1 MLFIGNLLLLL
12 ARSCKTASRNFDRLA
27 SFLDGFIPVLFSPDQ
42 ISARVRTHYRST
54 YAEIARRADLDWK
67 KDCRLEPI
75 ETEIFDRHHIHFG
88 KMLVLGSGWGR
99 EAIAIAQRG
108 VAVVGMDTDL
118 TAVRTA
124 RELAKAA
131 GVAARFHQANFLE
144 LPYAGSSF
152 DFVLLSHSMYSAIP
166 RVSQRHALLTDIG
179 RLLKPNGLV
188 ILGFLPEQLPVSR
201 LRRLST
207 RLNATLV
214 KLPGTNHTYQPGDD
228 CVGEHFI
235 HWFKDVGEIRNEFE
249 GAGVTILE
257 INWEGM
263 AVVAYARAS
272 ASCPI
277 S

>member
-1 MLFIGNLLLLL
+1 M
-12 ARSCKTASRNFDRLA
+12 ASRNFDRLA
-27 SFLDGFIPVLFSPDQ
+27 SFLCGFIPVLSPPDQ
-42 ISARVRTHYRST
+42 ISARVRTHYHST
-54 YAEIARRADLDWK
+54 YAEIARRADLNWK

-75 ETEIFDRHHIHFG
+75 ETEIFDRHRIHSG

-108 VAVVGMDTDL
+108 VEVVGMDTDF

-131 GVAARFHQANFLE
+131 GVSARFHQADFLE
-144 LPYAGSSF
+144 LPYASSSF
-152 DFVLLSHSMYSAIP
+152 DFALMSHNMYSAIP
-166 RVSQRHALLTDIG
+166 GSSRRQAWLADLD

-188 ILGFLPEQLPVSR
+188 MLSFLPEQLPVPR

-207 RLNATLV
+207 SLNATLA
-214 KLPGTNHTYQPGDD
+214 KLPGTNRDYQPGDD

-235 HWFKDVGEIRNEFE
+235 HWFEDMDEIRKELD

-263 AVVAYARAS
+263 AVVTHSRAS
-272 ASCPI
+272 SSSPI

>member
-1 MLFIGNLLLLL
+1 MVGN
-12 ARSCKTASRNFDRLA
+12 TFDRLA
-27 SFLDGFIPVLFSPDQ
+27 SLLNGFLPVLFSPDQ
-42 ISARVRTHYRST
+42 ISARVRARYRPH
-54 YAEIARRADLDWK
+54 YAEIARKADLDWK

-75 ETEIFDRHHIHFG
+75 EAEILDRYRIDSG
-88 KMLVLGSGWGR
+88 KMLVMGTGWGR

-108 VAVVGMDTDL
+108 VAVVGIDTDF

-124 RELAKAA
+124 RELARAA
-131 GVAARFHQANFLE
+131 GVSARFHQANLLE
-144 LPYAGSSF
+144 LPYAGASF
-152 DFVLLSHSMYSAIP
+152 DFALLSSIMYSAIP
-166 RVSQRHALLTDIG
+166 GVSQRQAWLAGLG

-188 ILGFLPEQLPVSR
+188 ILGFLPERPPVSR

-214 KLPGTNHTYQPGDD
+214 KLPGTNRAYQPGDD
-228 CVGEHFI
+228 WLGGHFI
-235 HWFKDVGEIRNEFE
+235 HWFEDVDAIRKELD

-257 INWEGM
+257 INWEKGM
-263 AVVAYARAS
+263 AVVTHSRAS

>member
-1 MLFIGNLLLLL
+1 M
-12 ARSCKTASRNFDRLA
+12 ASRNFDRLA
-27 SFLDGFIPVLFSPDQ
+27 SFLDGFLPVIFSPGQ
-42 ISARVRTHYRST
+42 LSARVRTHYHSP
-54 YAEIARRADLDWK
+54 YAEIARRATLDWK
-67 KDCRLEPI
+67 KDCRLEPM

-99 EAIAIAQRG
+99 EAIAVAQRG
-108 VAVVGMDTDL
+108 VAVVGMDTDF

-124 RELAKAA
+124 RELARAA
-131 GVAARFHQANFLE
+131 GVSARFHQANFLE

-152 DFVLLSHSMYSAIP
+152 DFVLMSHNMYSAISG
-166 RVSQRHALLTDIG
+166 VSQRQAWLADLG

-188 ILGFLPEQLPVSR
+188 ILGFLPERLPVSR

-207 RLNATLV
+207 CLNAMLV
-214 KLPGTNHTYQPGDD
+214 KLPGTNATYHPGDD
-228 CVGEHFI
+228 CMGGHFI
-235 HWFKDVGEIRNEFE
+235 HWFKDVGEIRKELE

-263 AVVAYARAS
+263 AVVTHSRAS
-272 ASCPI
+272 ASSPI

>member
-1 MLFIGNLLLLL
+1 M
-12 ARSCKTASRNFDRLA
+12 ASRNFDRLA
-27 SFLDGFIPVLFSPDQ
+27 SFFRGFIPVLFPPDQ

-54 YAEIARRADLDWK
+54 YAEVARRAALDLK

-75 ETEIFDRHHIHFG
+75 ETEIFDRHHIIHSG

-108 VAVVGMDTDL
+108 VAVVGIDTDF

-166 RVSQRHALLTDIG
+166 GVSQRHAWLTDIG

-188 ILGFLPEQLPVSR
+188 ILGFLPERPPVSR
-201 LRRLST
+201 LRRLSI
-207 RLNATLV
+207 RLNAALAR
-214 KLPGTNHTYQPGDD
+214 LPGTNRAYQPGDD

-235 HWFKDVGEIRNEFE
+235 HWFKDVGEIRNELE
-249 GAGVTILE
+249 RAGVTILE

-263 AVVAYARAS
+263 AVVTYSRAS